1 MRGIDDARTSFRFK
15 ARTCSMP
22 SHGDHSVLA
31 VLAHIELNFEAQPEH
46 QSLGTNTLTY
56 QTSTSETSQHDE
68 SQPWYV

>member
-1 MRGIDDARTSFRFK
+1 MEIIQSWRF
-15 ARTCSMP
+15 
-22 SHGDHSVLA
+22 
-31 VLAHIELNFEAQPEH
+31 LAHIELNFEAQPEH